1 MNKAANT
8 YWVDARLAAQRP
20 LQRSSVALDAN
31 VVINPNAG
39 DRARQSSTPRVSLF
53 SPYAVFGMV
62 LLAMLALCFSV
73 TMRTHAEVRSA
84 ARHYSEV
91 NAEVESLRQTNAAL
105 ANEVNRLQKDPR
117 AIEAAAR
124 VRLGMVRPNEIVVA
138 VD

>member
-39 DRARQSSTPRVSLF
+39 DRAERSRVSLF